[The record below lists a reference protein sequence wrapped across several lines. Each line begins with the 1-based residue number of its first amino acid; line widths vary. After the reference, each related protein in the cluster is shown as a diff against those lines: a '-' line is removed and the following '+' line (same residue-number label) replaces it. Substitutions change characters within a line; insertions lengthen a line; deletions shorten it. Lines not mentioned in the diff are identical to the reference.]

1 MLNRI
6 KKTDFGD
13 GDIAFTVLLPVPP
26 FGDADFAAPDTSR
39 SSRDLLSDLITRWE
53 QLWPDILERMQKGI
67 EDYGTDQRLGS
78 DEFMVSV
85 SPMEKDVYMGDRSDV
100 HLRIEFDEVPL
111 WDYFLKG
118 SEIVH
123 HQAVF

>member
-1 MLNRI
+1 MSSSI
-6 KKTDFGD
+6 TTTDLGD
-13 GDIAFTVLLPVPP
+13 GDVAFTVLLPVPP
-26 FGDADFAAPDTSR
+26 FGDAEFAAPDVSR
-39 SSRDLLSDLITRWE
+39 ASHDLLSDLISRWE
-53 QLWPDILERMQKGI
+53 SIWPDILDKMQKGI
-67 EDYGTDQRLGS
+67 DDYGTGQRLGS

-85 SPMEKDVYMGDRSDV
+85 SPLKKDVYMGDRSDV
-100 HLRIEFDEVPL
+100 HLRIEFVEAPL